1 MKATIV
7 FTLCICSAVSFGQE
21 SGSPTGIPATT
32 NVQTTHSEGMTNA
45 DVIELCSLGL
55 SDDVVVQKI
64 GTSKAVAFDTSIT
77 GLKELK
83 AAKVSDAVIRAMLTQ
98 ESTIAANSPEADI
111 STFHST
117 DGKVRVYVTDHPMDE
132 VTSIIRGSS
141 ASAVRVDRYSARGGS
156 VSSVGGV
163 SHGQVGDDP
172 RTVEIQADIEKVCP
186 AYVLVS
192 DNPARA
198 DYILI
203 FRREGGKRSSF
214 FAFGGLTGLAISAA
228 SKVDGSSLFQPNGDM
243 IFATREKTVQT
254 AIRVS
259 CLHIP
264 APQLAPVPPSQAQ
277 AQ

>member
-7 FTLCICSAVSFGQE
+7 FALYLCSVVSFAQE
-21 SGSPTGIPATT
+21 PGPPASIPPPTD
-32 NVQTTHSEGMTNA
+32 VQTTHSAGMTNA

-64 GTSKAVAFDTSIT
+64 SNSKAVAFDTSIT

-98 ESTIAANSPEADI
+98 ESAISANSPDASI

-117 DGKVRVYVTDHPMDE
+117 DGRVRVYVTDHPMDE
-132 VTSIIRGSS
+132 VTSIIRESS
-141 ASAVRVDRYSARGGS
+141 ASGFRGDRNSIRGGS
-156 VSSVGGV
+156 VSSGAGV

-172 RTVEIQADIEKVCP
+172 RTVEIQADIQKVCP
-186 AYVLVS
+186 PYVLVS

-203 FRREGGKRSSF
+203 FRREGGKRSAF

-228 SKVDGSSLFQPNGDM
+228 AKVDGSSLFLPNGDM
-243 IFATREKTVQT
+243 VFATREKTVGK
-254 AIRVS
+254 AIGVS

-264 APQLAPVPPSQAQ
+264 PPDSASAPPAQ

>member
-7 FTLCICSAVSFGQE
+7 FALCICSVVCFGQE
-21 SGSPTGIPATT
+21 AGSPNSIPAPT
-32 NVQTTHSEGMTNA
+32 NVQTIQSQKMTNA
-45 DVIELCSLGL
+45 DVIELCSLGV

-77 GLKELK
+77 GLRELK
-83 AAKVSDAVIRAMLTQ
+83 AAKVSDSVIRAMLTQ
-98 ESTIAANSPEADI
+98 ESMIAANSPEAAI

-117 DGKVRVYVTDHPMDE
+117 DGRVRVYVTDHPMDE

-141 ASAVRVDRYSARGGS
+141 ASGVRVDRDSARAGS

-203 FRREGGKRSSF
+203 FRREGGKRSAF
-214 FAFGGLTGLAISAA
+214 FAFGGLTGLAISAT

-243 IFATREKTVQT
+243 VFATREKTVTT

-264 APQLAPVPPSQAQ
+264 PPELPPIPPAQ

>member
-1 MKATIV
+1 
-7 FTLCICSAVSFGQE
+7 
-21 SGSPTGIPATT
+21 
-32 NVQTTHSEGMTNA
+32 MTNA

-83 AAKVSDAVIRAMLTQ
+83 AAKVSDIVIRAMLSQ
-98 ESTIAANSPEADI
+98 ESTITANSPDAAI
-111 STFHST
+111 SAFHST

-132 VTSIIRGSS
+132 VTSIIRGNS
-141 ASAVRVDRYSARGGS
+141 ASAVRVDRDSARAGS

-163 SHGQVGDDP
+163 SHAQVGDDP

-203 FRREGGKRSSF
+203 FRREGGKRSAF
-214 FAFGGLTGLAISAA
+214 FALGGLTGLAISAA

-264 APQLAPVPPSQAQ
+264 PPELPPVPPTQAQ
-277 AQ
+277 

>member
-1 MKATIV
+1 MKATILLA
-7 FTLCICSAVSFGQE
+7 LCISSAASFAQE
-21 SGSPTGIPATT
+21 PGLSTTIPAPM
-32 NVQTTHSEGMTNA
+32 NVRTAHPAGMTNA

-64 GTSKAVAFDTSIT
+64 GTSKAVEFDTSVT
-77 GLKELK
+77 GLRELK

-98 ESTIAANSPEADI
+98 ESMIAANSPEATV
-111 STFHST
+111 SPFHST
-117 DGKVRVYVTDHPMDE
+117 DGRVRVYVTDHPMDE

-141 ASAVRVDRYSARGGS
+141 ASAVRVDQNSARAGS
-156 VSSVGGV
+156 ASSVGGV

-172 RTVEIQADIEKVCP
+172 RTVEIQADMQKVCP
-186 AYVLVS
+186 PYVLVS

-243 IFATREKTVQT
+243 VFATREKTVEK
-254 AIRVS
+254 AIAVS

-264 APQLAPVPPSQAQ
+264 PPQPPSAPSSQAQ
-277 AQ
+277 

>member
-7 FTLCICSAVSFGQE
+7 FALCICSAASFGQE
-21 SGSPTGIPATT
+21 PGSPTSIPAPT

-98 ESTIAANSPEADI
+98 ESTIAANSPDAAI

-141 ASAVRVDRYSARGGS
+141 ASAVRVNRDSARAGS

-163 SHGQVGDDP
+163 SHAQVGDDP

-264 APQLAPVPPSQAQ
+264 PPELPPIPPAQ

>member
-7 FTLCICSAVSFGQE
+7 FALCICSAASFGQE
-21 SGSPTGIPATT
+21 SGSPTSIPAPT

-64 GTSKAVAFDTSIT
+64 GTTKVVAFDTSIT
-77 GLKELK
+77 GLRELK
-83 AAKVSDAVIRAMLTQ
+83 AAKVSDVVIRAMLTQ
-98 ESTIAANSPEADI
+98 ESIIAANSPEAAI

-141 ASAVRVDRYSARGGS
+141 ASAVRVDRDSARAGS

-163 SHGQVGDDP
+163 SHAQAGDDP

-203 FRREGGKRSSF
+203 FRREGGKRSAF
-214 FAFGGLTGLAISAA
+214 FALGGLTGLAISAA
-228 SKVDGSSLFQPNGDM
+228 SKVDGASLFQPDGDM
-243 IFATREKTVQT
+243 IFATREKTVEK
-254 AIRVS
+254 AIRTS

-264 APQLAPVPPSQAQ
+264 PSQVPLPPVPPAQ

>member
-7 FTLCICSAVSFGQE
+7 FALCICSGVSFGQE
-21 SGSPTGIPATT
+21 AGSSANIPPPT
-32 NVQTTHSEGMTNA
+32 NVQTTHSAGMTNA

-64 GTSKAVAFDTSIT
+64 GASKAVAFDTSIT

-83 AAKVSDAVIRAMLTQ
+83 AAKVSDLVIRAMLTQ
-98 ESTIAANSPEADI
+98 ESAIAANSPEASI

-117 DGKVRVYVTDHPMDE
+117 DGRVRVYVTDHPMDE

-141 ASAVRVDRYSARGGS
+141 ASGFRADRDSARGGS

-172 RTVEIQADIEKVCP
+172 RTVEIQADIAKVCP

-228 SKVDGSSLFQPNGDM
+228 ARVDGSSLFLPNGDM
-243 IFATREKTVQT
+243 IFATREKTVGK
-254 AIRVS
+254 AISVS

-264 APQLAPVPPSQAQ
+264 PPQSTSVPPTEAQ
-277 AQ
+277 